1 MKQSIAHN
9 DDQVGDRI
17 TLIIPSLTDAAV
29 QLHRQQMW
37 SKGYQLESKIE
48 CQTFFASDGREI
60 DSMFDGKAMY
70 SATFIKRETRSGK
83 AASRLGGGARYDTGI
98 QPAVQYRQRRL
109 TKGRII
115 DVSVEAVQFHMI
127 GTPVQQAPH
136 KSLQSVRVI

>member
-37 SKGYQLESKIE
+37 SKGSQLESKIE
-48 CQTFFASDGREI
+48 GQTFFASDGREI

-70 SATFIKRETRSGK
+70 SATFIKRET
-83 AASRLGGGARYDTGI
+83 
-98 QPAVQYRQRRL
+98 
-109 TKGRII
+109 
-115 DVSVEAVQFHMI
+115 
-127 GTPVQQAPH
+127 
-136 KSLQSVRVI
+136 

>member
-48 CQTFFASDGREI
+48 
-60 DSMFDGKAMY
+60 
-70 SATFIKRETRSGK
+70 
-83 AASRLGGGARYDTGI
+83 
-98 QPAVQYRQRRL
+98 
-109 TKGRII
+109 
-115 DVSVEAVQFHMI
+115 
-127 GTPVQQAPH
+127 
-136 KSLQSVRVI
+136 

>member
-48 CQTFFASDGREI
+48 CQTFFAGDGRHI

-70 SATFIKRETRSGK
+70 SATFISITSFSQCKTLCATWPWS
-83 AASRLGGGARYDTGI
+83 A
-98 QPAVQYRQRRL
+98 
-109 TKGRII
+109 
-115 DVSVEAVQFHMI
+115 
-127 GTPVQQAPH
+127 
-136 KSLQSVRVI
+136 